1 MENLGR
7 YHLQGSKLTSL
18 VTIKI
23 EIVCYF
29 IAINPKNTVSFLILA
44 KMHNCHEDKPDQ
56 SKRRDSFQNNWPV
69 VFKFQDDESQ
79 RNNEKL
85 FQVEGD

>member
-1 MENLGR
+1 MDNFGR

-29 IAINPKNTVSFLILA
+29 MAINQKNTISFQILA
-44 KMHNCHEDKPDQ
+44 KRHNHHEEKPDQ
-56 SKRRDSFQNNWPV
+56 SKQRDSFQNNWPV
-69 VFKFQDDESQ
+69 VFKFQDDES
-79 RNNEKL
+79 
-85 FQVEGD
+85 